1 MIVWSSNTILYK
13 GESNMS
19 KLISLMILLV
29 LLVPMVVTAIP
40 EVSGDEPIV
49 DPGVWMQIQ
58 KADGVRTFYGLL
70 IAACIVVFM
79 VVVSVGLA
87 SLLADEY
94 LVGIICIIS
103 AVGCL
108 ITAFIIGW
116 QLIDMPTSDTV
127 LKQVVTQQLTPNNI
141 DATKKTIAEV
151 VDYIIQAV
159 KTLKQ

>member
-1 MIVWSSNTILYK
+1 
-13 GESNMS
+13 MS
-19 KLISLMILLV
+19 KLISLIILLV

-58 KADGVRTFYGLL
+58 RADGIRTFYMFLVVAFALIFFILAGVTQVSFSNYEPGIGTICLL
-70 IAACIVVFM
+70 GAIGALGV
-79 VVVSVGLA
+79 
-87 SLLADEY
+87 
-94 LVGIICIIS
+94 
-103 AVGCL
+103 
-108 ITAFIIGW
+108 AFITGW

-127 LKQVVTQQLTPNNI
+127 LKQIVTQQLTPNNI